1 MSWEGLTPK
10 RDSIDVI
17 LFSDRARAARITVA
31 SPLGVAHHV
40 TNDVGIREGPLR
52 HVRNGAI
59 APFPETLNSPHIVTD
74 GRYRG
79 LVRLTFRPVCDVR
92 AENITP

>member
-1 MSWEGLTPK
+1 MLQKCYWEVLSGSYQKGHFVTYHSP
-10 RDSIDVI
+10 
-17 LFSDRARAARITVA
+17 FSVLSFVCREV
-31 SPLGVAHHV
+31 
-40 TNDVGIREGPLR
+40 REGPLR
-52 HVRNGAI
+52 HVRNGVI
-59 APFPETLNSPHIVTD
+59 ATFPETLNGPQIVTD